1 MLHEVREGGKGRE
14 DSPEKEVLWKQF
26 ALDVAKQVTWKMT
39 KHSHSC
45 ACVCVVGEGRN
56 RGSHECVL
64 VGCEYYLCIL
74 YKGSRN

>member
-26 ALDVAKQVTWKMT
+26 ALDVAKHVTWKMT

-45 ACVCVVGEGRN
+45 VCVYVCGR
-56 RGSHECVL
+56 G
-64 VGCEYYLCIL
+64 G
-74 YKGSRN
+74 KK